1 MRYLNINLLLG
12 ACFAMQAKESPA
24 VELLQFYPACDY
36 EVVDTIKVSGRLRFS
51 TGSTDAESLAKTR
64 GKVIQDI
71 LDIAQKQRVDGV
83 ILTKK
88 SVVLDSLVSE
98 SRVAR
103 NRISFTAQLVNNC
116 AMGAALS
123 PKATPYDASGL
134 RKFALSFESKIRA
147 KKQHAITYQINTNKL
162 PPPSIESFSID
173 FEQGV
178 FGLRLQST
186 YDEAV
191 ELFGRPAGVYALDDD
206 LLLVSYGRD
215 LWLTF
220 SNDKLV
226 SVTNRNVWFSNELL
240 SMLDFDARFEKQ
252 EWRIFNKVSHD
263 MPMFDVEK
271 ALNTQQNSTHT
282 AVLKHSSQTISIE
295 GIAKSV
301 ERNRQ
306 PDYVASFYSVS
317 HRDFEPSRLDVAH
330 NTHITDSLSQ
340 YINGDLELVD
350 VNTLKSLAI
359 GEVASDK
366 DTNLLIMDNHLVVDV
381 TGSTVNRVYLLDS
394 VFRQNKLT
402 INRPWQFGAFKQGQ
416 SMAEVKRLLGDDLFS
431 FDDIIEVSDDTFNQ
445 EFFFVD
451 YEDEL
456 QLSSSEVTFY

>member
-1 MRYLNINLLLG
+1 MRYLNMKVLLG
-12 ACFAMQAKESPA
+12 ACLAMLAKESSA
-24 VELLQFYPACDY
+24 AELLQFYPACDY
-36 EVVDTIKVSGRLRFS
+36 GVVDTIKVSGRLRFS
-51 TGSTDAESLAKTR
+51 TGSTNAESLAKTR
-64 GKVIQDI
+64 SEVIQDI
-71 LDIAQKQRVDGV
+71 LDIAKKRGVDGV

-88 SVVLDSLVSE
+88 SVVLDSLASE
-98 SRVAR
+98 SRVVR
-103 NRISFTAQLVNNC
+103 NRVTFTAQLVNNC
-116 AMGAALS
+116 ATGAALS
-123 PKATPYDASGL
+123 SKATPYDASGL
-134 RKFALSFESKIRA
+134 RKFALSIESKIRA
-147 KKQHAITYQINTNKL
+147 KKQHTITYQINTDKL
-162 PPPSIESFSID
+162 PLPPIESFSID

-191 ELFGRPAGVYALDDD
+191 ALFGSPAGVYVLDND

-220 SNDKLV
+220 FNDKLV

-252 EWRIFNKVSHD
+252 EWRILNKVSYD
-263 MPMFDVEK
+263 MPMLDVEK
-271 ALNTQQNSTHT
+271 AINTQQNSTHT
-282 AVLKHSSQTISIE
+282 AVLKHASQTISIE

-306 PDYVASFYSVS
+306 PDYLASFYSVS

-330 NTHITDSLSQ
+330 NTHIADSLSR

-350 VNTLKSLAI
+350 VDTLKSLAI

-366 DTNLLIMDNHLVVDV
+366 DTNLLIMDNHLVVEV

-394 VFRQNKLT
+394 VFRQDKLT
-402 INRPWQFGAFKQGQ
+402 INSSWQFGAFKQGQ
-416 SMAEVKRLLGDDLFS
+416 SMAAVKKLLEDDLFS
-431 FDDIIEVSDDTFNQ
+431 FDDMIEVSDDRFNQ